1 MDERLR
7 IFGIV
12 LIVILIVSAFI
23 LIFGMSLAKSIMKEE
38 KSIDTKDELMRKYPG
53 VIFMMIPVINIIF
66 AIVIFVAYCFDS
78 TTDYIF
84 KKIIKKK

>member
-66 AIVIFVAYCFDS
+66 AIVIFVVYCFDS